1 MLLNEM
7 AYQGHKNY
15 WEKLSCSLIINDRK
29 QFWIICCSKPLDTI
43 EKVKKRTLSNF
54 LPLLFFKFI

>member
-15 WEKLSCSLIINDRK
+15 GEKLSCSLILNVRK
-29 QFWIICCSKPLDTI
+29 QFWIICFSKPLDTI
-43 EKVKKRTLSNF
+43 GKVKKRT
-54 LPLLFFKFI
+54 FK